1 MNVSANGSGG
11 APEAP
16 RLISRPGPPA
26 NLIVRGVRLL
36 DPRAGLDAS
45 RDLVVREGQIAEL
58 AEPGKAAEIEGAE
71 TVDGDGLLALPA
83 FVDPHVHLRVPGQE
97 HKEDLETGTR
107 SAAAG
112 GYCAVIAMANTS
124 PPIDSAAV
132 LGSVRERA
140 EREASI
146 PVGFMANVTREMAG
160 MELTEMAELR
170 DAGAIGFSDD
180 GVPIANARVLRRA
193 LQYQR
198 LADGL
203 IALHEE
209 DPDLSAG
216 GVMHE
221 GEVSAA
227 LGMAGVPS
235 VSESTMI
242 ARDCSLA
249 LYEDTPIHVQHLS
262 ARVSVEEVARAKAA
276 GVRITCEA
284 TPHHLTLTEEA
295 VRSLDARFKMNPPLR
310 SEDDRQAL
318 VEGLR
323 DGTIDCIATDHA
335 PHAAEEK
342 EVPFEEAAWGVTGL
356 ETAFAALYTD
366 LVLPGVLPLE
376 VLVERMTCG
385 GEPFG
390 IEAPAPRGRRRGEHR
405 PDRSRGHLDRR
416 GGGLREPLLQ
426 QLLRRPPADGPRPD
440 DGRRRPGRLPAALV
454 RPGGRILSGR
464 LEADRTTL
472 IVVDV
477 QEAFRKAIPDFERI
491 AKATATLIEGA
502 EAIGI
507 PVVITEQYPKGLGET
522 VPEVAEH
529 LPEGVEPLEKV
540 VFAASEAEGFD
551 LEGRDQALVCG
562 IETHVC
568 VNQTALDLLAS
579 GVDVQV
585 AVDAVGSRTE
595 ENKGVGLQKMERAG
609 ATLTS
614 VETALFELLGRAGT
628 DEFKQ
633 VQRLILDYAPNPG
646 SEAKERVA

>member
-16 RLISRPGPPA
+16 RLISRPGSPA
-26 NLIVRGVRLL
+26 NLIVRGVRVF
-36 DPRAGLDAS
+36 DPRAGLDAT
-45 RDLVVREGQIAEL
+45 RDLVVRDGEIAEL
-58 AEPGKAAEIEGAE
+58 PEAGAAPEIEGAE
-71 TVDGDGLLALPA
+71 AVDGQGLLALPA
-83 FVDPHVHLRVPGQE
+83 FIDPHVHFRVPGQE

-146 PVGFMANVTREMAG
+146 PVGFVSNVTREMAG
-160 MELTEMAELR
+160 AELTEMAELR
-170 DAGAIGFSDD
+170 DSGAIGFSDD
-180 GVPIANARVLRRA
+180 GLPIANARVLRRA

-198 LADGL
+198 LAGGL

-209 DPDLSAG
+209 DPELSGG

-221 GEVSAA
+221 GDVSAA
-227 LGMAGVPS
+227 LGMAGVPA

-249 LYEDTPIHVQHLS
+249 LFEDAPIHVQHLS

-284 TPHHLTLTEEA
+284 TPHHLTLTDEA

-318 VEGLR
+318 IDGLR

-376 VLVERMTCG
+376 ILVQRMTCG

-390 IEAPAPRGRRRGEHR
+390 IEAPRLEVGAAANVTLIDPELAWTVGEEGYES
-405 PDRSRGHLDRR
+405 RSYNNCF
-416 GGGLREPLLQ
+416 
-426 QLLRRPPADGPRPD
+426 
-440 DGRRRPGRLPAALV
+440 
-454 RPGGRILSGR
+454 GGRELTGR
-464 LEADRTTL
+464 VLMTVAAGQ
-472 IVVDV
+472 V
-477 QEAFRKAIPDFERI
+477 AFRQRSFA
-491 AKATATLIEGA
+491 
-502 EAIGI
+502 
-507 PVVITEQYPKGLGET
+507 LG
-522 VPEVAEH
+522 VA
-529 LPEGVEPLEKV
+529 
-540 VFAASEAEGFD
+540 S
-551 LEGRDQALVCG
+551 
-562 IETHVC
+562 
-568 VNQTALDLLAS
+568 
-579 GVDVQV
+579 
-585 AVDAVGSRTE
+585 
-595 ENKGVGLQKMERAG
+595 
-609 ATLTS
+609 
-614 VETALFELLGRAGT
+614 
-628 DEFKQ
+628 
-633 VQRLILDYAPNPG
+633 
-646 SEAKERVA
+646 